1 MNYLLRF
8 FPEIIIKSREVRQ
21 RYISVLR
28 RNLRTQLQAVAADIQ
43 VNGGWDSLNV
53 EVPGTDA
60 AVQERALQILTHTPG
75 IDSIMQVQASA
86 LLDLDDVARRACQLY
101 APLIAGKSFAVRCKR
116 VGKHTFNSIE
126 VERVVGAALLK
137 AAHNA
142 RVDLTKPEIAVRV
155 GIQRDQ
161 LLLVEQTYKGLGGY
175 PLGTQ
180 DGVLSLISGGFD
192 STVSSYQCI
201 KRGLL
206 THYCFFRL
214 GGTEHEIA
222 VKEVALYLWMKYGSS
237 HRVRFVTVPFEEV
250 VEEIVSKVDN
260 SQMGVI
266 FKRLMMRA
274 AGRVAEHLKVE
285 ALITGESVAQVA
297 SQTLAN
303 LAIIDSAT
311 DKLILRPLI
320 TVDKREIIDIAREIG
335 TEEFVK
341 NVPEYCSVI
350 SVRPT
355 TRARMHRIEREE
367 AQFDEAVLQAAIE
380 NAQVQTID
388 RVMEGLRRQDSVHE
402 LQEASADTVVID
414 IRHPDEEERHALKL
428 NDPAIEVLKIP
439 FYQLRSRFAQLPAD
453 KSYALYCDKGMMSRL
468 HASHLQEAGYANVQV
483 YRPQLRDAT
492 V

>member
-43 VNGGWDSLNV
+43 VNGGWDSLSV
-53 EVPGTDA
+53 EVPGSDA

-75 IDSIMQVQASA
+75 IDSVMQVQTSA

-137 AAHNA
+137 AADNA
-142 RVDLTKPEIAVRV
+142 RVDLTKPDIAVRV

-161 LLLVEQTYKGLGGY
+161 LLLVEHTYKGLGGY

-237 HRVRFVTVPFEEV
+237 HRVRFVTVPFEDV

-274 AGRVAEHLKVE
+274 AGRIAERLKVE

-367 AQFDEAVLQAAIE
+367 AKFDEAVLQASIA

-388 RVMEGLRRQDSVHE
+388 RVMEGLGRRQDSVQE
-402 LQEASADTVVID
+402 LQQLSAGTVVID
-414 IRHPDEEERHALKL
+414 IRHPDEEERHALSL

-468 HASHLQEAGYANVQV
+468 HASHLQEAGYTHVQV
-483 YRPQLRDAT
+483 YRPQRQD
-492 V
+492 